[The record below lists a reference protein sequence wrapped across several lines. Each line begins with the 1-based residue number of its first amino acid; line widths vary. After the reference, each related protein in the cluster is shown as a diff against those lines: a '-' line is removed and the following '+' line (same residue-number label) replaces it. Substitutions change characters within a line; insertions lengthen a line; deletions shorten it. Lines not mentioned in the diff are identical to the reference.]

1 MVFRRRRGRTLALVV
16 ATAFVFLCI
25 AAFSAPTGASPS
37 QEATAIT
44 LGDGSGQP
52 GANVTVDLS
61 VTGANVS
68 AYEASVTYDP
78 DVVRVVAVAG
88 VDFSDP
94 ITDVDDDAGRVN
106 LTQVSTTGARDPTLA
121 RITFELVGQST
132 DETTLAFDEDATA
145 IFDADS
151 QDIFIDSYS
160 DGRVLVEQSPTPT
173 QSPTATPTATVA
185 SSDGGDAGDGDSGSQ
200 NTPTATPAGNGSD
213 SGDDSS
219 LLDSILDR
227 SFLLGAGFVLLVAL
241 VAGLG
246 YYLGARNA
254 GGSRNDW

>member
-25 AAFSAPTGASPS
+25 AAFSAPTGASHT
-37 QEATAIT
+37 QEATAVT
-44 LGDGSGQP
+44 LGNGSGQP
-52 GANVTVDLS
+52 GANVTVGLS
-61 VTGANVS
+61 VSGANVS
-68 AYEASVTYDP
+68 GYEASVTYDP
-78 DVVRVVAVAG
+78 DVVRVASVAG

-94 ITDVDDDAGRVN
+94 ITNVDNDAGRVN

-151 QDIFIDSYS
+151 QDIFIDSHS
-160 DGRVLVEQSPTPT
+160 DGRVLVEQSP
-173 QSPTATPTATVA
+173 
-185 SSDGGDAGDGDSGSQ
+185 
-200 NTPTATPAGNGSD
+200 TPTATPAGNGSD

-227 SFLLGAGFVLLVAL
+227 SFLLGAGFVLLVVL

>member
-25 AAFSAPTGASPS
+25 AAFSAPTGASHT

-52 GANVTVDLS
+52 GANVS
-61 VTGANVS
+61 G
-68 AYEASVTYDP
+68 YEASVTYDP

-227 SFLLGAGFVLLVAL
+227 SFLLGAGFVLLVVL
-241 VAGLG
+241 VAGFG